1 MVMENYTHLMYIYT
15 TRHCVVLY
23 FFDNENVLIYKK
35 QKTEVET

>member
-1 MVMENYTHLMYIYT
+1 MVMENYTRLMYMYI
-15 TRHCVVLY
+15 TRLCVVLY